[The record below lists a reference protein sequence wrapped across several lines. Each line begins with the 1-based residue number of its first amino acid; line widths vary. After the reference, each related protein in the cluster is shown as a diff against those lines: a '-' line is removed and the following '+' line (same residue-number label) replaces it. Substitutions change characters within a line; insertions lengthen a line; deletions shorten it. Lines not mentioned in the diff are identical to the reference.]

1 MSYGPLELIVV
12 GFDQPEFDGSVAAEL
27 AKVVENGAIRIV
39 DLAVIYK
46 DAAGDVT
53 FVEMA
58 DLSDEQL
65 APVAVILES
74 LKGLL
79 TEEDVLEVAEA
90 LPVDSGALV
99 ALFEHAWAAELRGAI
114 KVAGGE
120 MLMHLRIP
128 ADDVE
133 GLNEE
138 LGLA

>member
-58 DLSDEQL
+58 DLSDVQL

-74 LKGLL
+74 LGV
-79 TEEDVLEVAEA
+79 EE
-90 LPVDSGALV
+90 
-99 ALFEHAWAAELRGAI
+99 
-114 KVAGGE
+114 
-120 MLMHLRIP
+120 
-128 ADDVE
+128 
-133 GLNEE
+133 
-138 LGLA
+138 